1 MKAGTETE
9 IRTITQFD
17 REGYV
22 RPRSLRQPEGLN
34 GRRDGRGGVR
44 GGRRGRRR
52 EGGGGV
58 EDEKSEWNESSEGRK

>member
-44 GGRRGRRR
+44 RQKRETERRR
-52 EGGGGV
+52 RR
-58 EDEKSEWNESSEGRK
+58 SGR